1 VHIDKLIFLLSYL
14 KSIIL
19 GTIKKNLP
27 EIKNIPEPLKNLP
40 IPPPMSNKPI
50 TPNSFDIKKKYD
62 DYSGDGFDYAASSLS
77 LNATAAP
84 YAPTHHPPIISPPVP
99 TLEYQGKDFSPRL
112 SLNPSIN
119 TPLNSSLN
127 PNQAILHP
135 QSLYNDIPSSPLA
148 NLQQPS
154 LDDLS
159 TMLNGITKGPS
170 DRSNSFSMNQYQNIP
185 SVNMNDFFGNTSR
198 HNSLGGIDYLGGFS
212 SSFTS
217 GIIGNLYIYIHIHIY
232 MYIYMH
238 TYIKLYIICTFKLN

>member
-1 VHIDKLIFLLSYL
+1 L
-14 KSIIL
+14 KSIVL

-27 EIKNIPEPLKNLP
+27 EVKNIPEPLKNLP
-40 IPPPMSNKPI
+40 IPPPMSTKPI
-50 TPNSFDIKKKYD
+50 TPSSFDLKKKYD

-77 LNATAAP
+77 LNATAAN
-84 YAPTHHPPIISPPVP
+84 YVPTHHPPIISPPPP

-112 SLNPSIN
+112 SLNPSIS
-119 TPLNSSLN
+119 PLNSSLN
-127 PNQAILHP
+127 P
-135 QSLYNDIPSSPLA
+135 QSVFNDLPSSPLA

-185 SVNMNDFFGNTSR
+185 SVNMNDFFGNSSR

-217 GIIGNLYIYIHIHIY
+217 GIIGDLYVYLYKYIYIYVYIYIYIHIFHV
-232 MYIYMH
+232 
-238 TYIKLYIICTFKLN
+238 